1 MIYSKHFF
9 VSIVFA
15 AVFAVSQ
22 NAYSQNSFESLSPLV
37 KRLSPSVVNIST
49 TNVTKMRSPFSSPYQ
64 DEYFRKFFER
74 FFGDQV
80 PEREFRRKG
89 LGSGFI
95 LSSDGYVLTNNHVVS
110 KAEEIQ
116 VILENG
122 DKYEAEIVG
131 TDPKTDLA
139 LLKIEPE
146 KPLPAV
152 KTGNSSALEIGDW
165 VFAIGNPFGLGHT
178 VTAGIVSAKG
188 RALGIGQYDN
198 FIQTDAAI
206 NPGNSGGPLFDFEG
220 KVVGV
225 NAAILRGGQ
234 GLGFAIPIDMAK
246 LIVEQLKSHGK
257 VVRAWLGVMLQDITP
272 EISEALGIKAREGG
286 LISEVSKGSP
296 AYKAGLRRGDI
307 IVSVNGEKIE
317 DASALARKLALL
329 EPGVRTKFVVLRDG
343 SRKTFR
349 IELIEHPDN
358 QKQVEDRDA
367 AQNVEQDLGIDA
379 SEITEDI
386 RSRLRLGKSEGV
398 VVTAVAAGSA
408 AYEAGI
414 RRDDVIM
421 EIDGISTGSMDDYRK
436 ALEELKG
443 RKTMLFLLKRG
454 GRTIYLGLK
463 PDQGR

>member
-1 MIYSKHFF
+1 MISSKYFLLP
-9 VSIVFA
+9 VVFA
-15 AVFAVSQ
+15 AVFAVSHG
-22 NAYSQNSFESLSPLV
+22 ARSQDSFESLSPLV

-49 TNVTKMRSPFSSPYQ
+49 TNVTKMKSPFSSPYQ

-74 FFGDQV
+74 FFGDQA
-80 PEREFRRKG
+80 PGREFRRKG
-89 LGSGFI
+89 LGSGFV
-95 LSSDGYVLTNNHVVS
+95 LSSDGYVLTNDHVVS

-116 VILENG
+116 VILESG

-146 KPLPAV
+146 EPLPAV
-152 KTGNSSALEIGDW
+152 ETGDSSALEIGDW
-165 VFAIGNPFGLGHT
+165 VLAIGNPFGLGHT

-220 KVVGV
+220 RVVGV

-234 GLGFAIPIDMAK
+234 GLGFAIPINMAK

-272 EISEALGIKAREGG
+272 EITEALGTEGREGG
-286 LISEVSKGSP
+286 LISEISKGSP
-296 AYKAGLRRGDI
+296 ADKAGLRRGDV

-329 EPGVRTKFVVLRDG
+329 EPGVRTEFGVIRDKA
-343 SRKTFR
+343 RKTFR
-349 IELIEHPDN
+349 IKLIEHPDN
-358 QKQVEDRDA
+358 RKQVEAPDA
-367 AQNVEQDLGIDA
+367 RNVERSLGIEA
-379 SEITEDI
+379 SDITEAI

-414 RRDDVIM
+414 RSGDVIM
-421 EIDGISTGSMDDYRK
+421 EINGISTPDMNDYRK
-436 ALEELKG
+436 ALEESKG
-443 RKTMLFLLKRG
+443 RKTMLFLVERG
-454 GRTIYLGLK
+454 GRTLYLGLK
-463 PDQGR
+463 TGRGR